1 MEKRKHYGP
10 VNRRYTVQYNQGSNT
25 VYIIDTI
32 RNMQRVFSPVE
43 FIYGQVRFNDDT
55 DKYPNYVHAEL
66 WAQYD
71 GIKYV
76 N

>member
-25 VYIIDTI
+25 VYIIDTK

-43 FIYGQVRFNDDT
+43 FIYG
-55 DKYPNYVHAEL
+55 
-66 WAQYD
+66 
-71 GIKYV
+71 
-76 N
+76 